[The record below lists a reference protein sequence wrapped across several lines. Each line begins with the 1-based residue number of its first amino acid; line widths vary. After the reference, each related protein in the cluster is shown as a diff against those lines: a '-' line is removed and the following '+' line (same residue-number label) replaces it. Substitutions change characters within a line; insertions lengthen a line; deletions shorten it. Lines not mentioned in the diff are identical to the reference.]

1 MNKPTFDAM
10 LAQYEVKEASGAGEV
25 SWENGVHCEIPEVV
39 IGGKAEQ
46 VTYTGKNLFD
56 ADAFFEFFA
65 TLPLKHPGNEM
76 QRVTEDGRKCF
87 YFNPRSGQIADDVEL
102 PKDSGGMAIMSL
114 NLKPNTQY
122 TLRLIGKQG
131 ATTEQFTTGLAIRH
145 EDGTTTAANIALSTD
160 WTEVVA
166 TVPNGKT
173 VVGLRLT
180 YNVSANV
187 YIDIDSIQLE
197 EGTIA
202 TEYEPY
208 TGGIP
213 APNPWYPIEPVFSSN
228 TKIKSRSKNV
238 LDFMSVLGEGY
249 TNTLDGVTVTVEN
262 GWAIFKGEH
271 TVEKWSNV
279 LNFYITPD
287 LRPKFILP
295 AGTYTTPKNLIPN
308 ATGLTLQLYD
318 MATNTSLGNKSET
331 FTLKGDAY
339 LTGFYAAFQT
349 VMPVDCKIP
358 LTVFRGDVAPT
369 EYVSYFDGGEAD
381 VPELLSVLYDYQDLW
396 NPQTGIKEKVI
407 EVLSFSGEE
416 NWYSYNNTSVALG
429 HWANDKDKQASYN
442 EPIGYICTHAIQSN
456 NGNPDQ
462 NDYTFVTHCDKSSN
476 NNWIVFHCNMSL
488 QEWKDFLASEYSKGT
503 PVTVWYVLAK
513 PETIQTTFQPLIQPK
528 GTCEIIQTEGT
539 VSGCP
544 ISAKYLAHK

>member
-39 IGGKAEQ
+39 ISGKAEQ
-46 VTYTGKNLFD
+46 TWYEGRNLFNLEKRMERPLVNSGVSND
-56 ADAFFEFFA
+56 SIRDFDENSYFIGITCNNYYVPSNITNLEINYSPLSVAFNTASSGYGLGLPFKLTPGESYYIKLEGQNVIPAVSFYTEEGRFLNMDQNGNGIFVVPEEA
-65 TLPLKHPGNEM
+65 FWTLVVVRNANEIGE
-76 QRVTEDGRKCF
+76 V
-87 YFNPRSGQIADDVEL
+87 YAYNIQIE
-102 PKDSGGMAIMSL
+102 KGI
-114 NLKPNTQY
+114 
-122 TLRLIGKQG
+122 
-131 ATTEQFTTGLAIRH
+131 
-145 EDGTTTAANIALSTD
+145 
-160 WTEVVA
+160 VA
-166 TVPNGKT
+166 T
-173 VVGLRLT
+173 
-180 YNVSANV
+180 S
-187 YIDIDSIQLE
+187 
-197 EGTIA
+197 
-202 TEYEPY
+202 YEPY
-208 TGGIP
+208 VGGIP
-213 APNPWYPIEPVFSSN
+213 APNLWYPIEPVFSSN

-249 TNTLDGVTVTVEN
+249 TNTLDGVTVTIEN

-271 TVEKWSNV
+271 AIEKWSNV

-295 AGTYTTPKNLIPN
+295 AGTYTTPKNIVPN

-318 MATNTSLGNKSET
+318 MATNTSLGNKSGT
-331 FTLKGDAY
+331 FTLEGDAY

-349 VMPVDCKIP
+349 VMPVDCKVP
-358 LTVFRGDVAPT
+358 LTVFRGDVAPM
-369 EYVSYFDGGEAD
+369 EYIPYFDGGEAD
-381 VPELLSVLYDYQDLW
+381 VPELLSALHEYQDLW

-429 HWANDKDKQASYN
+429 HWAGNKDKQASYN
-442 EPIGYICTHAIQSN
+442 EPIGYFCTHAIQSN
-456 NGNPDQ
+456 KGNPDQ

-488 QEWKDFLASEYSKGT
+488 QEWKEFLASEYSKGT
-503 PVTVWYVLAK
+503 PVTVWYVLAE
-513 PETIQTTFQPLIQPK
+513 PEIIQTTPQPLIQPK
-528 GTCEIIQTEGT
+528 GSCEIIQTEGT